1 MMLRYAIPMIPTTLL
16 WWIVSVSDR
25 YIITYMLGADANGL
39 YAAAYK
45 IPTIVVLV
53 STIFMDA
60 WQVSAVSE
68 IKDRKALAKFF
79 SNVFRGYQS
88 IIFLAGS
95 LLIPFSKICTIIL
108 VAGDYYESWRYIPFL
123 MLATIYNCMVQFM
136 GSVYMIERKGVTTL
150 VTSIIATT
158 GRRP

>member
-1 MMLRYAIPMIPTTLL
+1 MGFKWGINGYLSAIIITDALSSPVFIFLSKAVQNIKFKGLDKRTFKMMLRYAIPMIPTTLL

-68 IKDRKALAKFF
+68 IKDRE
-79 SNVFRGYQS
+79 S
-88 IIFLAGS
+88 IGQ
-95 LLIPFSKICTIIL
+95 IL
-108 VAGDYYESWRYIPFL
+108 FQRISRI
-123 MLATIYNCMVQFM
+123 
-136 GSVYMIERKGVTTL
+136 
-150 VTSIIATT
+150 SIHYLFWPAVC
-158 GRRP
+158 

>member
-1 MMLRYAIPMIPTTLL
+1 MQT
-16 WWIVSVSDR
+16 V
-25 YIITYMLGADANGL
+25 L

-88 IIFLAGS
+88 IIFFGRQFADS
-95 LLIPFSKICTIIL
+95 FFENMYHHFSC
-108 VAGDYYESWRYIPFL
+108 R
-123 MLATIYNCMVQFM
+123 
-136 GSVYMIERKGVTTL
+136 
-150 VTSIIATT
+150 
-158 GRRP
+158 

>member
-68 IKDRKALAKFF
+68 IKDRKALAK
-79 SNVFRGYQS
+79 
-88 IIFLAGS
+88 
-95 LLIPFSKICTIIL
+95 KIM
-108 VAGDYYESWRYIPFL
+108 D
-123 MLATIYNCMVQFM
+123 
-136 GSVYMIERKGVTTL
+136 
-150 VTSIIATT
+150 
-158 GRRP
+158 